1 MFRLMKMEQQFQS
14 GKMTPQLVIPLGVLV
29 LLLLTAPVF
38 AQTNSAKIG
47 RVGCPN
53 CINDGSPI
61 ALSLQRADE
70 LYAAFKPKEALAELL
85 KVLELD
91 PENAEALS
99 KIARVYINFGD
110 LISESTPDWEAKRL
124 KQFQIAEGYARR
136 AVKADPNVTWGHFY
150 IAASLGSEATLS
162 PVAKQIDMAKEI
174 RSAIEKAIALDPQ
187 NGFAYH
193 VYGVWHRK
201 MAEIGKASRM
211 FASIIYRQSIP
222 VGSMEKSI
230 EYLNKAIALNPTVIV
245 SRLELARSYMEVE
258 NWSSAQ
264 NLLVSIRG
272 LPIQFSDD
280 AKNKQKAEE
289 LLKEIKER

>member
-1 MFRLMKMEQQFQS
+1 MKPATQLQLS
-14 GKMTPQLVIPLGVLV
+14 RDRSLVIVLWAFCLV
-29 LLLLTAPVF
+29 LLLRVEVF
-38 AQTNSAKIG
+38 AQGVVSKTG

-53 CINDGSPI
+53 CSNDGSPVSR
-61 ALSLQRADE
+61 SLQKADE

-110 LISESTPDWEAKRL
+110 LIPESTPDWEAKRL

-222 VGSMEKSI
+222 AGSMEKSI